1 MVRRLVFVLCAT
13 ALTLAIACGRQVT
26 PNPPGGDTP
35 GGGLTPGFMQVKFRT
50 ATAMDFTNVR
60 YVIVFNTSGTG
71 TEPYPLY
78 CNASNNWRDCYFQFI
93 VGGNGASAS
102 VRLIQFF
109 RQPGPNNTVTVST
122 QNLPFTPQD
131 VILTPNTNGQN
142 TEFTLTF
149 NRALLFGLTP
159 SGGPTAPPTAAAQ
172 NTWLMNFF
180 TVDSGGSILDT
191 PGFNG
196 ANDVTFSFSVDV
208 TQGFDRQFT
217 TPPGA
222 TQASNQAAQITSGE
236 VINNP

>member
-35 GGGLTPGFMQVKFRT
+35 GSGLNPGFMQVKFRT
-50 ATAMDFTNVR
+50 AQAMDFTNVR

-71 TEPYPLY
+71 TSPYPLY
-78 CNASNNWRDCYFQFI
+78 CNASNNWRDCFFEFI
-93 VGGNGASAS
+93 VGGNGVSAS
-102 VRLIQFF
+102 PRLIQFF
-109 RQPGPNNTVTVST
+109 REPGPNNTVAVSV
-122 QNLPFTPQD
+122 QNLTYAPQD
-131 VILTPNTNGQN
+131 VIFTPNTNGQN

-159 SGGPTAPPTAAAQ
+159 VGGATAAPTTAPQ
-172 NTWLMNFF
+172 NTWFMNFF
-180 TVDSGGSILDT
+180 TTDSSGFTLDSA
-191 PGFNG
+191 GFNG
-196 ANDVTFSFSVDV
+196 AQDVTFSFSADV
-208 TQGFDRQFT
+208 SKSFDNQFT